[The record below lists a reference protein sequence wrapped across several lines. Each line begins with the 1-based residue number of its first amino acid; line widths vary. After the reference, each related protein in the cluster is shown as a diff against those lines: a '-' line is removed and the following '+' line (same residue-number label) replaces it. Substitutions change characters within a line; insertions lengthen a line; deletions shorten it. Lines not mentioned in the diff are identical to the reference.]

1 MAESDVVRI
10 VREYREQLARNEDQA
25 LRRMARSWAQMEQ
38 ELHSA
43 YVALEE
49 EIRALMDSGNAVPK
63 ELIMTRIRYQQMMA
77 QLEKYLTEY
86 DKTAVETISYYQ
98 ERNFNLGIDSALAQL
113 RQTVETDEIW
123 NVVSKDSAEVM
134 VGFAGNGAP
143 LGDLLRRDYGSLG
156 NDIADTLIKG
166 IGLGK
171 GSLAIA
177 DDIAEMI
184 GEKEYS
190 RASRIARTE
199 INRAYRIANAEQ
211 YRASGVVQKVV
222 RLCYPPTACFACLEL
237 DGEECPNGICDDHP
251 NGKCTTVAITI
262 GGVMPEWQ
270 HGHEWL
276 MEQSVVDQRRIMG
289 DERYELWKKDHIPL
303 RDMVQMKP
311 NPVWGGSPSIDS
323 VRSIKQRFGIGD
335 GDSPL

>member
-1 MAESDVVRI
+1 MAESAVVR
-10 VREYREQLARNEDQA
+10 VAREYRAQIARNEDKA
-25 LRRMARSWAQMEQ
+25 LRRMARSWHQMER
-38 ELHSA
+38 ELEA
-43 YVALEE
+43 EYFNIAQQIQDL
-49 EIRALMDSGNAVPK
+49 ADSGVPVPI
-63 ELIMTRIRYQQMMA
+63 EWIYQQRRYQEMLQQVDKA
-77 QLEKYLTEY
+77 IAEY
-86 DKTAVETISYYQ
+86 DKDAVSVISDYQ
-98 ERNFNLGIDSALAQL
+98 RENWNLGLESARAQVK
-113 RQTVETDEIW
+113 TSDPSSWIW
-123 NVVSKDSAEVM
+123 NKVSRDSAETM
-134 VGFAGNGAP
+134 AGFAGNGAP
-143 LGDLLRRDYGSLG
+143 LAELLKRDYADLG
-156 NDIADTLIKG
+156 QRVTDALITG

-171 GSLAIA
+171 GAHAVAKDMRDAMSI
-177 DDIAEMI
+177 DYDR
-184 GEKEYS
+184 S
-190 RASRIARTE
+190 VRIARTE

-323 VRSIKQRFGIGD
+323 VRSIKQRFGIGN